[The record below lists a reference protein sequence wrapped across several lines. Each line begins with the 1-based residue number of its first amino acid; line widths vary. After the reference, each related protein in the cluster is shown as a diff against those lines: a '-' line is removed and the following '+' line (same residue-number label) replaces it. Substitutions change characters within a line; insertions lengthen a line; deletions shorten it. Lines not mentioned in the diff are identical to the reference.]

1 MTVVKSLLFK
11 LGITPLSIWLFV
23 FVGYLETFGVTWT
36 YFCENLSTYSYPDQL
51 SIVYT
56 SKNIVRG
63 RIKLVYE
70 EEFNINL
77 GARLGYRKWFSKSED
92 VPIILLVFIGVWGN
106 AIIFVLG
113 IILYRIVIEPI
124 IKKRKLRRN
133 ERR

>member
-1 MTVVKSLLFK
+1 MTVVKSLSFK
-11 LGITPLSIWLFV
+11 LGIILLSILLFV
-23 FVGYLETFGVTWT
+23 FVGYLETFGANWI
-36 YFCENLSTYSYPDQL
+36 YFCVNPPRHSYFGKQ
-51 SIVYT
+51 SIVDA

-63 RIKLVYE
+63 WIGSTYKE
-70 EEFNINL
+70 GFNMDM
-77 GARLGYRKWFSKSED
+77 GAKLGYRKRFSKSED
-92 VPIILLVFIGVWGN
+92 VPTILLVFIGVWGN